1 MEIQGHRLLLDLGF
15 VKEMASVII
24 NGHQMQV
31 IWSAPFRFGITP
43 FVKSGT
49 NELAVEVVNM
59 WVNRLI
65 GHGKLPVERR
75 LTKTNINKFD
85 APDAEKYLHVS
96 GLMGPVKINIVSKHS
111 LR

>member
-1 MEIQGHRLLLDLGF
+1 
-15 VKEMASVII
+15 
-24 NGHQMQV
+24 MQV
-31 IWSAPFRFGITP
+31 FWSAPFRFDITP

-65 GHGKLPVERR
+65 GDGKLPVERR

-85 APDAEKYLHVS
+85 APDAEKYLRVS
-96 GLMGPVKINIVSKHS
+96 GLLGPVKLMLVKEVN
-111 LR
+111 